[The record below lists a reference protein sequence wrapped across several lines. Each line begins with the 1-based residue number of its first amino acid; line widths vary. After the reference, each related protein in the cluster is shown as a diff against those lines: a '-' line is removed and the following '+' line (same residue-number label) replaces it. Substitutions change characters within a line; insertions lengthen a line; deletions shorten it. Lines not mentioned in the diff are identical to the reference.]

1 MLVIHLHL
9 GNRNHWNWAYGLC
22 CRFPIAGWWFH
33 GGCCNSATQG
43 TEMKQEGGTLR
54 KIGVLYVFVANASSV
69 LKMLIMYW
77 HGYRSRQSKLGT
89 TALCLVGILKPID
102 QWTVPKR
109 CLGNT
114 KETPQFWIHHF
125 ESHFVSDHG
134 HGHILV
140 RVHQSVSQGLDHW
153 DLDAAGA
160 FHPSAARPFFTR
172 CARCAA
178 SCAAPEASFTR
189 KERQREATAGRT
201 NQEISINMS

>member
-1 MLVIHLHL
+1 MLQISDCWLVVSWGMLQQC
-9 GNRNHWNWAYGLC
+9 NPRHWNET
-22 CRFPIAGWWFH
+22 
-33 GGCCNSATQG
+33 GGGNSPKKSGFCMFLLRMLQVFWRCWSCIDTDIDQG
-43 TEMKQEGGTLR
+43 NQNWG
-54 KIGVLYVFVANASSV
+54 
-69 LKMLIMYW
+69 
-77 HGYRSRQSKLGT
+77 RQI
-89 TALCLVGILKPID
+89 CLVGILKPID
-102 QWTVPKR
+102 QWTAPKR

-125 ESHFVSDHG
+125 ESHFVYDHG